1 MFSDIDECSLNPTLC
16 ENGQCLN
23 YGGSY
28 KCECDMGFA
37 PEDNERACV
46 GMFLFVFCIFIF
58 FNYWIVIFN
67 YYERESFYVSSNI
80 EKKNYHS

>member
-1 MFSDIDECSLNPTLC
+1 MDEFILDIDECTLNPNLC

-37 PEDNERACV
+37 PEDNERSCV
-46 GMFLFVFCIFIF
+46 GKLIAMILICNHEYMNVFFWGDVFFYLFK
-58 FNYWIVIFN
+58 YSL
-67 YYERESFYVSSNI
+67 YGEG
-80 EKKNYHS
+80 